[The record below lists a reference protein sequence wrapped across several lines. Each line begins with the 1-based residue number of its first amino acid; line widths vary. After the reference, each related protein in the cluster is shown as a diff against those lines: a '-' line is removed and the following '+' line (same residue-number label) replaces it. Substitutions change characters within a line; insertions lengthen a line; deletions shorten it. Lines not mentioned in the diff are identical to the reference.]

1 MRERVADG
9 PVSLRVESREVIAD
23 GSLMIDI
30 GEIIGKVGAVLSDGP
45 AGDGSTGI
53 APRCRRGLGK
63 VCGRFLVESG
73 LGPALEDTF
82 LIKAEGSRLAILSL
96 WRRRADLDALLA
108 SGEEPPA
115 RRLIRTHGG
124 DPQVTLWEV
133 VIRGSEFASS
143 EG

>member
-1 MRERVADG
+1 MAEVITLVASDI
-9 PVSLRVESREVIAD
+9 PADRVEPLEAAYRD
-23 GSLMIDI
+23 
-30 GEIIGKVGAVLSDGP
+30 
-45 AGDGSTGI
+45 
-53 APRCRRGLGK
+53 
-63 VCGRFLVESG
+63 LVERG

-96 WRRRADLDALLA
+96 WRRRADRDARLA

-124 DPQVTLWEV
+124 DPQVTIWEV